1 MAHPYYSV
9 PLSPRKSF
17 ILLCVVLLLFVA
29 SARRVLAQTETYY
42 LHRENSSSTGLFQLK
57 TAAPDATALALQSAE
72 LRNQPDG
79 DYLIKAFDTQAGVPN
94 SAGVIPSGSAIK
106 FKLWMRK
113 TDNFG
118 TMYARVKVNLNNATG
133 AVIADCSEPFG
144 TQGGPD
150 TFLIFAATA
159 RSFTC
164 FTTADVNVTATDRF
178 YIWVG
183 VKVSGVGN
191 NRVKA
196 ELVIEQVSDS
206 NVVIPT
212 PALRPMISSLSP
224 SSGPVDTPV
233 VVNGSNFGATQG
245 ASVITF
251 NGVMATPT
259 TWSNTRID
267 ARVPPGATS
276 GPVIVTHKVA
286 SGYQVKSLVGNSV
299 NYSVTA
305 GTILG
310 NITAVTGGAGIP
322 GAFVEALESGVF
334 LAGARTNSSGAYSF
348 SGLKAGTYDVRVSA
362 DSYKTETTSGVV
374 VSAGAATTFNASLY
388 KPGTISGRVTKS
400 DGVTPIVGATLKVYQ
415 NGAVVS
421 AAVTNG
427 NGDYTVANLKP
438 VSSNV
443 LAFAAGYQRQTQ
455 SNITISEQGTSPVNF
470 NLSTTSHN
478 ASIKYA
484 YDDLGRL
491 TTVEDKV
498 GEAAKYSYDSVGNLL
513 GVSRHLPSQVAILLF
528 SPHKGIEGTQV
539 TISGTGFSANAAEN
553 SVSFNGLAATV
564 ISATPSELVVNAPVG
579 VTTGPITVTSPTGNA
594 TSSESFTFDTQ
605 APTITGF
612 SPTISDPGTPITIN
626 GSNFESVIFNNG
638 ATVGMSRAAP
648 TSGTTTDLTVTV
660 PARGGSGKIAVSTS
674 NGKAV
679 STADFFYPPRT
690 SYLGCCT
697 AAQVEYA
704 QRIAIGEAK
713 TMTIS
718 TPDKVGILIFDAQ
731 AGQRIGIQVNNQ
743 LATTPRSLSYSV
755 FAPDGSILMDNV
767 SINGPGFSFNDTSR
781 TISAFGSYRSTLSL
795 SGTYTILIDP
805 TNSATGN
812 VTVDLRIV
820 PPDALYTINPGG
832 PSKTVTISSAGQ
844 NALLTFFGIA
854 GQRISLRQW
863 NSTMDF
869 GSIVI
874 YEPSGNQFASVALE
888 TDNNNSNTRF
898 IDTKTLPATGTYSIL
913 VNPTLSWTGSVNLTL
928 YDVPPDI
935 TGTITPGGPTVTV
948 ATTVPGQDATLTFN
962 GTAGQRVSV
971 LTRNITAWDM
981 YASLLGP
988 TNTSLFSDGPVGQGK
1003 YQFLDVVSL
1012 PTTGTHTVYL
1022 DADTIAGS
1030 LSATVY
1036 NVPADITGNVTIN
1049 GSPFNV
1055 TLNTA
1060 PGQNAW
1066 LFFNGTAGQLATL
1079 RITSNTFSNLQITV
1093 YRPDNTIL
1101 VQANSGSA
1109 NFNLPQRT
1117 LNVTGTYKISVN
1129 PLDPWSAT
1137 SVWAPVFG
1145 SANVA
1150 VTSP

>member
-1 MAHPYYSV
+1 MTRPCCFAPISNSV
-9 PLSPRKSF
+9 FAVL
-17 ILLCVVLLLFVA
+17 ILLLLLAVSFE
-29 SARRVLAQTETYY
+29 SAQAQTTTYY
-42 LHRENSSSTGLFQLK
+42 LHKENSSTSGQQQLK
-57 TAAPDATALALQSAE
+57 TALPEAAATTYSSAE

-94 SAGVIPSGSAIK
+94 SPGVIPSGSAIK

-133 AVIADCSEPFG
+133 AAIADCVEPFG

-150 TFLIFAATA
+150 TVLTTGFAA

-164 FTTADVNVTATDRF
+164 FTTADVNLTATDRF
-178 YIWVG
+178 YLWVG
-183 VKVSGVGN
+183 VKVLAVGN

-196 ELVIEQVSDS
+196 ELRIEQGSDS
-206 NVVIPT
+206 NVVIPA
-212 PALRPMISSLSP
+212 PAPRPTISTLSP

-245 ASVITF
+245 ASFITF

-276 GPVIVTHKVA
+276 GPVIVTLKVA
-286 SGYQVKSLVGNSV
+286 SGYQVKSVVGNSV

-310 NITAVTGGAGIP
+310 NITAVTSGAGIP
-322 GAFVEALESGVF
+322 AALVEALESGVF
-334 LAGARTNSSGAYSF
+334 IAGARTNSSGAYSF

-374 VSAGAATTFNASLY
+374 VSVGADTTFNASLY

-400 DGVTPIVGATLKVYQ
+400 DGVTPIAGATLKVYQ

-421 AAVTNG
+421 GAVTNG

-438 VSSNV
+438 MTSNV
-443 LAFAAGYQRQTQ
+443 QAFAAGYQRQTQ

-470 NLSTTSHN
+470 NLSATSHT

-491 TTVEDKV
+491 RTVEDKV
-498 GEAAKYSYDSVGNLL
+498 GEAAKYNYDAVGNLS
-513 GVSRHLPSQVAILLF
+513 GISRHLPSQVAILLF
-528 SPHKGIEGTQV
+528 SPHKGIGGTQV

-553 SVSFNGLAATV
+553 TVNFNGLATTV
-564 ISATPSELVVNAPVG
+564 ISATPSELVVNAPSG
-579 VTTGPITVTSPTGNA
+579 VTTGPITVTSPAGNA
-594 TSSESFTFDTQ
+594 TSSEPFTLNAL
-605 APTITGF
+605 APTIAGF
-612 SPTISDPGTPITIN
+612 SPSISDPGAPITIN
-626 GSNFESVIFNNG
+626 GSNFEPVIFNNG

-660 PARGGSGKIAVSTS
+660 PTRGGSGKVSVSTP

-679 STADFFYPPRT
+679 STDDFFYPPRT
-690 SYLGCCT
+690 SYSGCCT
-697 AAQVEYA
+697 AAQIEYA

-743 LATTPRSLSYSV
+743 LATTPRSLSFSV
-755 FAPDGSILMDNV
+755 FNPDGSFLVDNR
-767 SINGPGFSFNDTSR
+767 SINGPGFFFEDTSR
-781 TISAFGSYRSTLSL
+781 TVNLGGGGYITTLSL

-805 TNSATGN
+805 SNSATGN

-820 PPDALYTINPGG
+820 PPDLMYTITPGG
-832 PSKTVTISSAGQ
+832 PSKTVTISSSGQ

-869 GSIVI
+869 GTIVI
-874 YEPSGNQFASVALE
+874 YQPNGDHFASTSLE
-888 TDNNNSNTRF
+888 TDNNNPSTRF
-898 IDTKTLPATGTYSIL
+898 IDTKTLPETGTYSIL
-913 VNPTLSWTGSVNLTL
+913 VNPSLSWTGSVNLTL

-935 TGTITPGGPTVTV
+935 TGTITPGGPAVTV
-948 ATTVPGQDATLTFN
+948 ATTVPGQDAKLTFN
-962 GTAGQRVSV
+962 GTAGQRVTV
-971 LTRNITAWDM
+971 LTRNISAWDM
-981 YASLLGP
+981 YATLLGP
-988 TNTSLFSDGPVGQGK
+988 TNTSLFSDGPAGQGK

-1030 LSATVY
+1030 MSATVY
-1036 NVPADITGNVTIN
+1036 NVPPDITGNITIN
-1049 GSPFNV
+1049 GTPFNV

-1060 PGQNAW
+1060 PGQNGW

-1079 RITSNTFSNLQITV
+1079 RITGNSFSNLQITV

-1109 NFNLPQRT
+1109 SFNLPQRT
-1117 LNVTGTYKISVN
+1117 LNLTGTYKISVN
-1129 PLDPWSAT
+1129 PLDPWSAVT
-1137 SVWAPVFG
+1137 TFTPVFG